1 VAVPWAP
8 GTVAGVDVTA
18 TFAEVVAGPDV
29 PLDRAAM
36 LISAHAQP
44 GLDPAWAMRTLDGV
58 SLGVSEPT
66 LDGVREHLFDR
77 CRFRGDR
84 ETYHDPRNSMLDQ
97 VIARRR
103 GLPITLSVLM
113 IEVGRR
119 VGAPLAPVGMPGH
132 FLVRD
137 RVDPD
142 VFVDPFAGGILLD
155 AAGCEA
161 IFRRIHP
168 GVPFDPAF
176 LEPVPPIQVVA
187 RMLENLAGSYR
198 RTGDRAGLTW
208 VLDLRRRLPGADPAT
223 RRELA
228 LLLAAGGQYTE
239 AAGHLEALDTPE
251 DAVTAAKLR
260 ARLN

>member
-1 VAVPWAP
+1 VAPTGAA
-8 GTVAGVDVTA
+8 GTVAGMDVTA
-18 TFAEVVAGPDV
+18 RFAQVVAGSEV

-44 GLDPAWAMRTLDGV
+44 GLDPDHAMRTLDGV

-66 LDGVREHLFDR
+66 LDGVREHLFGR
-77 CRFRGDR
+77 CGFRGDR
-84 ETYHDPRNSMLDQ
+84 DTYHDPRNSMLDQ
-97 VIARRR
+97 VIRRRR

-142 VFVDPFAGGILLD
+142 LFVDPFAGGTLLD

-161 IFRRIHP
+161 IFRRLHP
-168 GVPFDPAF
+168 GTPFDPAY
-176 LEPVPPIQVVA
+176 LEPVAPLDVIA
-187 RMLENLAGSYR
+187 RMLDNLAGSYR
-198 RTGDRAGLTW
+198 RSGDRAGLTW
-208 VLDLRRRLPGADPAT
+208 VLDLRARLPGAGPAP

-228 LLLAAGGQYTE
+228 LLLAASGRYTE
-239 AAGHLEALDTPE
+239 AAGHLDALDTPD
-251 DAVTAAKLR
+251 DAFTAAKLR